1 MAYDIS
7 SMFSSSNSVENL
19 VYQYMRFEQGPINRI
34 LARQNELNTKKTILS
49 TLDSKLSSL
58 YSGSDRLT
66 DSIIDYFAVNKASSS
81 NEEYLQVS
89 AGSNASAGT
98 FSVDI
103 NRLATS
109 DTRVSRQYT
118 SENTDFSSFTE
129 DQTFSI
135 SLSHPTEENDNN
147 RVTVSVTISAD
158 VFQNTTEDVLEEI
171 MESIN
176 SAMSTAVVN
185 DELETEEKISVS
197 VVYK

>member
-1 MAYDIS
+1 MSQKTTSLHYTKYLQLDKILDAQNLE
-7 SMFSSSNSVENL
+7 SSSTGNEAHEEML
-19 VYQYMRFEQGPINRI
+19 FIIIHQAYELWFKQI
-34 LARQNELNTKKTILS
+34 LHEL
-49 TLDSKLSSL
+49 
-58 YSGSDRLT
+58 

-135 SLSHPTEENDNN
+135 SLSHPTEEDDNN
-147 RVTVSVTISAD
+147 RARIFCVASLLAIESVYFGVENPPSISK
-158 VFQNTTEDVLEEI
+158 
-171 MESIN
+171 S
-176 SAMSTAVVN
+176 SVN
-185 DELETEEKISVS
+185 KGGGAI
-197 VVYK
+197 